1 MLLSLQGGEVVDT
14 INERFKRLRK
24 SCTLNQEEWGKILGI
39 SRAGVSDIES
49 GRRNVTNKH
58 IRLLSSNP
66 IHGKYINEDWLRDG
80 TGEMF
85 LPVPE
90 EDEVASYVAELLDPN
105 NPFADLIVEIMRTY
119 SQLDSKSQEVLL
131 EFSRKLIENIKKEG

>member
-1 MLLSLQGGEVVDT
+1 MDT
-14 INERFKRLRK
+14 INERFKMLRE
-24 SCTLNQEEWGKILGI
+24 SCQKTQTEWADILGL
-39 SRAGVSDIES
+39 SRSGVSEIEA
-49 GRRNVTNKH
+49 GRRNVTKKH
-58 IRLLSSNP
+58 IRSLELWD
-66 IHGKYINEDWLRDG
+66 GYKDKAINIDWLRTG
-80 TGEMF
+80 NGEMF

>member
-1 MLLSLQGGEVVDT
+1 M
-14 INERFKRLRK
+14 NERIKELRK
-24 SCTLNQEEWGKILGI
+24 ALGLNQTDFGEKIGI
-39 SRAGVSDIES
+39 KQGSVAGYES
-49 GRRNVTNKH
+49 GVRTPLDSVILSMCREFNVSEK
-58 IRLLSSNP
+58 
-66 IHGKYINEDWLRDG
+66 WLRTG
-80 TGEMF
+80 EGEMF

-90 EDEVASYVAELLDPN
+90 EDEVASYVAELLEPD

>member
-1 MLLSLQGGEVVDT
+1 MSE
-14 INERFKRLRK
+14 
-24 SCTLNQEEWGKILGI
+24 
-39 SRAGVSDIES
+39 IEA
-49 GRRNVTNKH
+49 GRRNVTKKH
-58 IRLLSSNP
+58 IRSLELWD
-66 IHGKYINEDWLRDG
+66 GYKDKAINIDWLRTG
-80 TGEMF
+80 NGEMF

>member
-1 MLLSLQGGEVVDT
+1 MDT
-14 INERFKRLRK
+14 INERFKMLRE
-24 SCTLNQEEWGKILGI
+24 SCQKTQTEWADILGL
-39 SRAGVSDIES
+39 SRSGVSEIEA
-49 GRRNVTNKH
+49 GRRNVTKKHLRSLELWDGYKNKA
-58 IRLLSSNP
+58 
-66 IHGKYINEDWLRDG
+66 INIDWLRTG
-80 TGEMF
+80 NGEMF
-85 LPVPE
+85 LPVLE

>member
-1 MLLSLQGGEVVDT
+1 M
-14 INERFKRLRK
+14 NERIKELRK
-24 SCTLNQEEWGKILGI
+24 SLDMNQTEFGNKIGVKQTTV
-39 SRAGVSDIES
+39 AGYETGVRTPIDSVILSMCREF
-49 GRRNVTNKH
+49 NV
-58 IRLLSSNP
+58 
-66 IHGKYINEDWLRDG
+66 NEKWLRTG
-80 TGEMF
+80 EGEMF

-90 EDEVASYVAELLDPN
+90 EDEVASYVAELLEPD

>member
-1 MLLSLQGGEVVDT
+1 MIADINKRFLQ
-14 INERFKRLRK
+14 LRK
-24 SCTLNQEEWGKILGI
+24 ALSKTQSEMADIMGL
-39 SRAGVSDIES
+39 SRSGVAAIEY
-49 GRRNVTNKH
+49 GQRNVTDKH
-58 IRLLSSNP
+58 IKLLCVEP
-66 IHGKYINEDWLRDG
+66 IQGKYINEEWLRDG

-90 EDEVASYVAELLDPN
+90 EDEVASYVAELLDPD
-105 NPFADLIVEIMRTY
+105 NPFTDLIVEIMRTY

>member
-1 MLLSLQGGEVVDT
+1 MDT
-14 INERFKRLRK
+14 INERFKMLRE
-24 SCTLNQEEWGKILGI
+24 SCQKTQAEWADILGL
-39 SRAGVSDIES
+39 SRSGVSEIEA
-49 GRRNVTNKH
+49 GRRNVTKKH
-58 IRLLSSNP
+58 IRSLELWD
-66 IHGKYINEDWLRDG
+66 GCKDKAINIDWLKTG
-80 TGEMF
+80 NGEMF

-119 SQLDSKSQEVLL
+119 SQLDSRSQEVLL

>member
-1 MLLSLQGGEVVDT
+1 MDT
-14 INERFKRLRK
+14 INERFKMLRE
-24 SCTLNQEEWGKILGI
+24 SCQKTQTEWADILGL
-39 SRAGVSDIES
+39 SRSGVSEIEA
-49 GRRNVTNKH
+49 GRRNVTKKH
-58 IRLLSSNP
+58 IRSLELWD
-66 IHGKYINEDWLRDG
+66 GCKDKAINIDWLRTG
-80 TGEMF
+80 NGEMF

-90 EDEVASYVAELLDPN
+90 EDEVASYVAELLDPD

>member
-1 MLLSLQGGEVVDT
+1 MDT
-14 INERFKRLRK
+14 INERFKMLRE
-24 SCTLNQEEWGKILGI
+24 SCQKTQTEWADILGL
-39 SRAGVSDIES
+39 SRSGVSEIEA
-49 GRRNVTNKH
+49 GRRNVTKKH
-58 IRLLSSNP
+58 IRSLELWD
-66 IHGKYINEDWLRDG
+66 GCKDKAINIDWLRTG
-80 TGEMF
+80 NGEMF